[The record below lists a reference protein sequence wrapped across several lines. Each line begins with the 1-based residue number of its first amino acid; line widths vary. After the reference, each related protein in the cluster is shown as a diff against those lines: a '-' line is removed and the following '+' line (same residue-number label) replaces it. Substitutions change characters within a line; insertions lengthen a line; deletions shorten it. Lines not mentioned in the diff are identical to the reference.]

1 MIQQMTH
8 THAHNSLTK
17 KVGDSGASQL
27 REKSCTN
34 QASLLI
40 EFTLS
45 DHRKRRKPIDF

>member
-1 MIQQMTH
+1 MYIYIYK
-8 THAHNSLTK
+8 HNSLTQ

-34 QASLLI
+34 QGNLLI